1 MNRKS
6 SFFDMQFITSSI
18 STTMV
23 LLLLGLVVYFVIA
36 ADKLSTYARENI
48 AFFILI
54 DDNTKETDILQFQKQ
69 LNQKPYVKQTTY
81 ISKNQALKE
90 QTEAMGTDPTEFLG
104 YNPFSASIEVKLN
117 AIYTNTDSLR
127 WIKNDIQSHKQVVE
141 LSYPQELL
149 NAVNQ
154 NIQKLTIILL
164 GLAILFYEY
173 SRFYKDNL
181 FEKYADEIMDS
192 LIFIPGKVSIDI
204 YSGISGICWGIVY
217 LFKRGFLGGN
227 INDILYELD
236 RKLMIYSNYTEE
248 DKKSV
253 LSYIKY
259 RKDYSESLYE
269 KSLLCS
275 EYKAEILSIGN
286 KYCGILYNEKD
297 IINIIWENWMYKNG

>member
-48 AFFILI
+48 AFYILI

-90 QTEAMGTDPTEFLG
+90 QTEAMGTDPTDFLG

-164 GLAILFYEY
+164 GLAILLTFI
-173 SRFYKDNL
+173 SF
-181 FEKYADEIMDS
+181 A
-192 LIFIPGKVSIDI
+192 LINNTIRLTI
-204 YSGISGICWGIVY
+204 
-217 LFKRGFLGGN
+217 
-227 INDILYELD
+227 
-236 RKLMIYSNYTEE
+236 
-248 DKKSV
+248 
-253 LSYIKY
+253 
-259 RKDYSESLYE
+259 
-269 KSLLCS
+269 
-275 EYKAEILSIGN
+275 
-286 KYCGILYNEKD
+286 
-297 IINIIWENWMYKNG
+297 

>member
-164 GLAILFYEY
+164 GLAILLTFISFALINNTIGLTIYSKRFLIYTMKLVGANWAFIRKPFLIRNIWIGIISAAAASSLLIGIAYTALKYE
-173 SRFYKDNL
+173 
-181 FEKYADEIMDS
+181 ADLSIIITVKTM
-192 LIFIPGKVSIDI
+192 LLVIAAIFIFGILITSLCALFSI
-204 YSGISGICWGIVY
+204 
-217 LFKRGFLGGN
+217 
-227 INDILYELD
+227 
-236 RKLMIYSNYTEE
+236 
-248 DKKSV
+248 
-253 LSYIKY
+253 
-259 RKDYSESLYE
+259 
-269 KSLLCS
+269 
-275 EYKAEILSIGN
+275 N
-286 KYCGILYNEKD
+286 KYLKIKSSELYT
-297 IINIIWENWMYKNG
+297 M

>member
-1 MNRKS
+1 MNELFNVYKFYIKDALR
-6 SFFDMQFITSSI
+6 I
-18 STTMV
+18 S
-23 LLLLGLVVYFVIA
+23 LLQADALSEYGLFRG
-36 ADKLSTYARENI
+36 K
-48 AFFILI
+48 
-54 DDNTKETDILQFQKQ
+54 
-69 LNQKPYVKQTTY
+69 
-81 ISKNQALKE
+81 
-90 QTEAMGTDPTEFLG
+90 
-104 YNPFSASIEVKLN
+104 
-117 AIYTNTDSLR
+117 
-127 WIKNDIQSHKQVVE
+127 
-141 LSYPQELL
+141 
-149 NAVNQ
+149 
-154 NIQKLTIILL
+154 L

-181 FEKYADEIMDS
+181 FEKFADEIMDS

-217 LFKRGFLGGN
+217 LFKRGFLGGS